1 MNEQSPGYFK
11 IESELSELLRQR
23 TGYDVRTIDREATFT
38 ELGFDSL
45 FLIQFSQEIRQ
56 RFGVKV
62 TFRQLIEEVTSVGA
76 LLKYIANSQPIVPS
90 SPVLTSGSPAPAS
103 VPASA
108 TNTYSIAVTTNPP
121 IVTPPVVAPAAFAPA
136 KVMPP
141 QPTTVSGPLMTPN
154 SLGMNAMPNGINGIE
169 QIILQQ
175 NALMMQHLALLSN
188 LPISVPMIHQQM
200 PENDAGAKN
209 LCCEK
214 TTECSVNENHCV
226 NINGSVAPV
235 EIPAIPPT
243 EKIIKHE
250 RFGPYKPVRRGIG
263 NGLTDQ
269 QQKHL
274 SKFMDRY
281 VKRTAKSRALSE
293 ANRSHFAD
301 PRGVAGYRRIWKS
314 MVYQIA
320 VEKSKGSKL
329 WDIDGNEYVDIA
341 MGFGLNLFG
350 QSPDFLTD
358 AFHQQLDRGVEVGPQ
373 CPIAGEV
380 AQLLCHFA
388 RKDRA
393 TFCCT
398 GSEAVMAALRLSRT
412 VTGKSKFVFFNKDYH
427 GNFDQVLVRSNRVGN
442 ARISS
447 PAAPGVP
454 QTFADN
460 AIVLDY
466 GAQEALDVIRD
477 RADEFAAVLIEPV
490 QSANPFLQPKEFLQE
505 IRRITKECKIA
516 MIMDEVTTGFRAAPG
531 GAQEWFDVWADMSTY
546 GKILGGGMPIGALA
560 GSKEYMDALD
570 GGMWKYDDDSEPEA
584 DMTFFAGTF
593 VRHPLALVAA
603 HQVLRKIKEEGPE
616 LQRRLTDRTT
626 YLVEKLNAFFED
638 EKFPIR
644 VAQFASQFRF
654 MFPPDLE
661 YADMLY
667 FHMLDRGIFTR
678 GWGDNCFLST
688 AHSDEDV
695 EKVIRAV
702 QDSCIEIREG
712 GFFPDIEG
720 IEDVV
725 ATGKKNSLNEGKAL
739 PKAGWNTGDTASNL
753 TIGYQTSNVVEIQPA
768 GSRTPLF
775 CTPAADG
782 LTMVYHE
789 LSDQLGED
797 QPVYGLNSPGVLG
810 LPIPD
815 NLEELAANMIRE
827 MREIQPHGPYLL
839 AGYCSGGTTALEIAR
854 QLINEG
860 EQVAMLAMIETY
872 NWLTAPSTNPSLAT
886 QISYSWQRVEFH
898 IRNFLLLNWADKKSF
913 LASKWDTALRRVKVW
928 QGAIKSLFSSKKRRK
943 PAARVNMADIWLKHD
958 QIAEKYVPRFYPGRI
973 IHYRPQRDY
982 TCHLG
987 QEIEARDI
995 EYRRMRSY
1003 PAGIM
1008 VKPFV
1013 AELAESLR
1021 QEMDRGLAE
1030 AKCRQG
1036 VSPSFVEGLQNE
1048 PEYET
1053 QHG

>member
-90 SPVLTSGSPAPAS
+90 SPVLTSDSPAPAS

-108 TNTYSIAVTTNPP
+108 TNTYSIAVTSNPP
-121 IVTPPVVAPAAFAPA
+121 IVTPPIVAPAALAPA

-141 QPTTVSGPLMTPN
+141 QPTTVSGPLVTPN
-154 SLGMNAMPNGINGIE
+154 SLGMNAMPNGIHGIE

-188 LPISVPMIHQQM
+188 QPIAVPMIHQQM
-200 PENDAGAKN
+200 PENDAGAKT

-214 TTECSVNENHCV
+214 TTECSGNDNHFV

-235 EIPAIPPT
+235 EIAAIPPT

-329 WDIDGNEYVDIA
+329 WDIDGNEYIDIA

-466 GAQEALDVIRD
+466 GTQEALDVIRN
-477 RADEFAAVLIEPV
+477 RADEIAAVLIVPV

-516 MIMDEVTTGFRAAPG
+516 MIMDEVITGFRAAPG

-712 GFFPDIEG
+712 GFFPDVEG

-725 ATGKKNSLNEGKAL
+725 ATGKKNSLNEGKAI
-739 PKAGWNTGDTASNL
+739 PKAGWNTGDNASHL

-886 QISYSWQRVEFH
+886 QISYGWQRVEFH

-928 QGAIKSLFSSKKRRK
+928 RGAITSLFSRNKRRK
-943 PAARVNMADIWLKHD
+943 PTARVNMADIWLKHD